1 MIIAVDG
8 TSASGKGTLAKGLAQ
23 HFNLAHLDTGTL
35 YRGVAVRLIHHNA
48 HATSP
53 QQEETLA
60 IAEAKQL
67 QPSDLADPRLRFE
80 ATANL
85 ASKVAK
91 IEGVRAALLDWQRD
105 FALNPPKGKQGAVLD
120 GRDIGTVV
128 LPEADIKFFCTA
140 RLDIRAKRRYDEL
153 DARGE
158 SVDLAAVLRDLQA
171 RDTQDSNRQHAP
183 LTKASDAIPLDTS
196 AVGVDGMIKM
206 ALEAIQNR

>member
-23 HFNLAHLDTGTL
+23 HFNLAYLDTGTL
-35 YRGVAVRLIHHNA
+35 YRGVAVRLTKHDLNA
-48 HATSP
+48 TTAH
-53 QQEETLA
+53 QQETLA

-67 QPSDLADPRLRFE
+67 QPSDLTHPHLRHE
-80 ATANL
+80 TTANL

-91 IEGVRAALLDWQRD
+91 IGGVRAALLDWQRN
-105 FALNPPKGKQGAVLD
+105 FAQHPPKGKQGAVLD

-128 LPEADIKFFCTA
+128 LPNADIKFFCTA

-158 SVDLAAVLRDLQA
+158 SVDFHAVLRDLQA
-171 RDTQDSNRQHAP
+171 RDTQDSKRHHAP
-183 LTKASDAIPLDTS
+183 LTQASDAIPLDTS
-196 AVGVDGMIKM
+196 EVGVDGMIKM
-206 ALEAIQNR
+206 ALVAIQNR